1 MHRPQ
6 RQFEVV
12 PLQEVL
18 KCALEVNGMRVTQNG
33 VNLPNEFPRAG
44 RDSRTE
50 PRPIRSKILCID
62 DEVTGLKLR
71 KQLLELH
78 GFEVLIAPDGPTGL
92 EISRREP
99 VHLVILDYNMPG
111 MNGEQVAIH
120 LRAQHPHIPILLLS
134 AWRDSIPRPLFSMVD
149 SFIEKGGQTAL
160 LVEEVKRL
168 TGEDPK
174 PRPIHEQ

>member
-1 MHRPQ
+1 MNRPQ

-18 KCALEVNGMRVTQNG
+18 KRADDVDGMRVMRNA
-33 VNLPNEFPRAG
+33 VNVPNEFPHAG

-50 PRPIRSKILCID
+50 PREIRSKILCID

-71 KQLLELH
+71 KQLLELQ
-78 GFEVLIAPDGPTGL
+78 GFEVLVAADGPTGL
-92 EISRREP
+92 EITRRES

-120 LRAQHPHIPILLLS
+120 LRAQRPHIPILLLS
-134 AWRDSIPRPLFSMVD
+134 AWRESIPQTLFSMVD